1 MGAGAATGKLD
12 PQVLPPGHAEPG
24 RGVLAAEHGGWGEG
38 MGGSVGTCCCCYCCC
53 CCSLPVLFLSDLL
66 QEQRMVVTDAP
77 MARGILEGLARHG
90 LY

>member
-1 MGAGAATGKLD
+1 M
-12 PQVLPPGHAEPG
+12 
-24 RGVLAAEHGGWGEG
+24 
-38 MGGSVGTCCCCYCCC
+38 GTCCCCYCCC